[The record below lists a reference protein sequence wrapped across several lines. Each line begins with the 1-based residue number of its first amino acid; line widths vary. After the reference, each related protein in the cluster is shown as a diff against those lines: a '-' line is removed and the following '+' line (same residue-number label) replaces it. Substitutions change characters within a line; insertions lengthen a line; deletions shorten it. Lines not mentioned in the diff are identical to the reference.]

1 MYDPEDSESFYRLLS
16 SKFLQLEP
24 NDLIKISTTSRK
36 KSTSIYEVFAE
47 NNPEH
52 KLINLFNRH
61 ISEIRQKTA
70 GEILYEYLVEMDI
83 YKRIIEDE
91 EDVKAKNISAFFHKV
106 KSFENENPKA
116 LLPQVVDYINLLLEV
131 GESPNVGSDG
141 WQENDAVNILT
152 VHSAK
157 GLEFP
162 VVFLVN
168 LVSERF
174 PGRNRSEDLPIPD
187 ELIRE
192 ELPSGDFHTQEERRL
207 FYVGMTRAKERLYL
221 TSAKYYNDGKR
232 EKKISPFV
240 AEAMGEITNNQ
251 NPISKQIL
259 NTNYQISKPVTHNI
273 QTEKLKIEYLSV
285 SQIETFKSCPL
296 HYKLK
301 YIYNL
306 PTAKTAS
313 ISFGIS
319 IHNTLKDLYE
329 SVKERG
335 DIKEKEL
342 LEIYK
347 NNWIEEGFEN
357 KKHKQEFFKKGEQY
371 LIGILNN
378 NFNKHIVPD
387 KLEEKFTIKLFKDLK
402 IGGTIDRIDLLDGGN
417 LEIIDYKTGANIPSQ
432 KDVDKDLQLSV
443 YAIAA
448 SEMYNLKP
456 EQTKLSLYYLDN
468 QEKISTTRTTEQLEK
483 IKEEIYEYKK
493 EIENSDFKCN
503 NSYFCQQSCEFSMFC
518 NKN

>member
-1 MYDPEDSESFYRLLS
+1 MNFEVCRLQPTL
-16 SKFLQLEP
+16 P
-24 NDLIKISTTSRK
+24 
-36 KSTSIYEVFAE
+36 SIC
-47 NNPEH
+47 

-285 SQIETFKSCPL
+285 SQIETFNLCPL
-296 HYKLK
+296 KYKFRYILK
-301 YIYNL
+301 I
-306 PTAKTAS
+306 PSPASATAS
-313 ISFGIS
+313 FGQTLHEILRSF
-319 IHNTLKDLYE
+319 YE
-329 SVKERG
+329 MVKSGEKG
-335 DIKEKEL
+335 TKEL
-342 LEIYK
+342 LLS
-347 NNWIEEGFEN
+347 
-357 KKHKQEFFKKGEQY
+357 
-371 LIGILNN
+371 LI
-378 NFNKHIVPD
+378 
-387 KLEEKFTIKLFKDLK
+387 DLK
-402 IGGTIDRIDLLDGGN
+402 W
-417 LEIIDYKTGANIPSQ
+417 IPLGYSSKQ
-432 KDVDKDLQLSV
+432 HEKR
-443 YAIAA
+443 
-448 SEMYNLKP
+448 MGKP
-456 EQTKLSLYYLDN
+456 QN
-468 QEKISTTRTTEQLEK
+468 
-483 IKEEIYEYKK
+483 
-493 EIENSDFKCN
+493 ENSKGNCFKN
-503 NSYFCQQSCEFSMFC
+503 
-518 NKN
+518 